1 MENAMRDMADCEM
14 MVFDIIS
21 YALKNERKKEWKLT
35 KKRMKESKKKSKK
48 ERKKEIKIRINKFM
62 NG

>member
-48 ERKKEIKIRINKFM
+48 
-62 NG
+62 

>member
-21 YALKNERKKEWKLT
+21 YVLKNERKKEWKLT
-35 KKRMKESKKKSKK
+35 KKKEWKKVRKK
-48 ERKKEIKIRINKFM
+48 VRKKEINK
-62 NG
+62 NKNQ